1 MARLPI
7 EKKYEVTPCPEDPN
21 MPFVFTGIGGK
32 FKKMV
37 WQYGTVKFDEDEEA
51 GNAKVKFDYFILKNP
66 KNLTEDKKMINFLG
80 DVLIDVIDKQ
90 LQKNELYGVSDG
102 EYREDNSKPIDGK

>member
-7 EKKYEVTPCPEDPN
+7 EKKYEITPRPEDEK

-32 FKKMV
+32 YKKLV
-37 WQYGTVKFDEDEEA
+37 WQYGTVKFDEDKEEGKA
-51 GNAKVKFDYFILKNP
+51 SVKFDYFILDNP
-66 KNLTEDKKMINFLG
+66 KNLTEDQKMVNFLG

-90 LQKNELYGVSDG
+90 LQQNELYGASSEDRGTNPESTDG
-102 EYREDNSKPIDGK
+102 E

>member
-7 EKKYEVTPCPEDPN
+7 EKKYEVTPRPEDTK

-32 FKKMV
+32 YKKMV
-37 WQYGTVKFDEDEEA
+37 WQYGTVKFDEDEAA
-51 GNAKVKFDYFILKNP
+51 GSAKVKFDYFILDNP
-66 KNLTEDKKMINFLG
+66 KNLTEDKKMVNFLG

-102 EYREDNSKPIDGK
+102 EHREDNSKSINGE